1 MTRCRYRRASLLAP
15 LAAVVALA
23 LLLPGCATL
32 PFANPAGDAPRLLV
46 VLPPSPPPVA
56 RRHVLEVAAAHSLYV
71 YQAWTMRSLDRLCVV
86 YGLSPGVS
94 VERTVRR
101 VAADPRVESAQLV
114 QSFRV
119 LGPRAQGQSE
129 LASAGGDPYA
139 ELQRASAE
147 MRSDLA
153 HRWATGI
160 GVTVA
165 VVDTGVDVGHPD
177 LAGRI
182 VKVANFVERG
192 ERSFTRDVHGTAVAG
207 VVAAVAGNG
216 IGIAGVAPEAR
227 LLAMKACWPLAEGS
241 ADAACD
247 SYTLAQAVDT
257 ALAEGADVLNLS
269 LTGPQDALLAR
280 LLATADDSGVAVVAA
295 VDEARGDLG
304 FPASLPTVIAVRAAT
319 QPGSAELTDAASS
332 RAGLVSAPGTDVLST
347 VPGGGYDFFSGSSM
361 AAAHVAGV
369 VALLL
374 ERQPEMRPDELARRL
389 TDSAGG
395 GASGGE
401 AGDVRASAVVDAC
414 EAVARLLEIPGGCPP
429 LAGDRRAR

>member
-1 MTRCRYRRASLLAP
+1 VADWLMLSLRRLAP
-15 LAAVVALA
+15 RTSCWGEAQFDTIRLCLIKIAARVTEMVTRIKIS
-23 LLLPGCATL
+23 LPTAC
-32 PFANPAGDAPRLLV
+32 P
-46 VLPPSPPPVA
+46 
-56 RRHVLEVAAAHSLYV
+56 
-71 YQAWTMRSLDRLCVV
+71 YQAGFT
-86 YGLSPGVS
+86 
-94 VERTVRR
+94 
-101 VAADPRVESAQLV
+101 
-114 QSFRV
+114 
-119 LGPRAQGQSE
+119 
-129 LASAGGDPYA
+129 
-139 ELQRASAE
+139 
-147 MRSDLA
+147 
-153 HRWATGI
+153 
-160 GVTVA
+160 
-165 VVDTGVDVGHPD
+165 D

-182 VKVANFVERG
+182 AKVANFVERG

>member
-1 MTRCRYRRASLLAP
+1 MTCCRYRRVSVLAP
-15 LAAVVALA
+15 FAAVVALA

-32 PFANPAGDAPRLLV
+32 PSANPAGDAPRLLV
-46 VLPPSPPPVA
+46 VLPPLPPPVA

-119 LGPRAQGQSE
+119 LGARLGPRAQGQSE

-153 HRWATGI
+153 HRWSTGV

-182 VKVANFVERG
+182 AKVANFVERG

-227 LLAMKACWPLAEGS
+227 LLAMKACWPVAEGS

-319 QPGSAELTDAASS
+319 EPGSAELTDAASP
-332 RAGLVSAPGTDVLST
+332 RPGLVSAPGTDVLST

-395 GASGGE
+395 GGV
-401 AGDVRASAVVDAC
+401 GDARASAIIDAC
-414 EAVARLLEIPGGCPP
+414 EAVARLLEIPEGCPP
-429 LAGDRRAR
+429 MVGNRRAR